1 MVFQTRRGLY
11 TKKAAAARNLGAALF
26 SGGSLFFDVADAV
39 HIPAALFQRARGD
52 LADVYGG
59 RFSRSYDKAF
69 GQLARHSYHAARFLG
84 GRKLI
89 AGVPGKRSSVQ
100 IEYPEDVPGAHDA
113 LLSEMK
119 IHKNLRFWVMRF
131 VLQPRFYSA
140 CSMPPSMR
148 YTRPLVLRNR
158 SGSQAVTMVW
168 RCSIRLSR

>member
-1 MVFQTRRGLY
+1 MPSTYPLRFFSVPAEIWLMY
-11 TKKAAAARNLGAALF
+11 TAGDSPVVTIKLLG
-26 SGGSLFFDVADAV
+26 
-39 HIPAALFQRARGD
+39 
-52 LADVYGG
+52 
-59 RFSRSYDKAF
+59 
-69 GQLARHSYHAARFLG
+69 G
-84 GRKLI
+84 GRKII

-100 IEYPEDVPGAHDA
+100 IEYPEDVPGAHNA